1 MPPVLPQS
9 PLPPSPAGTDGRGP
23 EHGRRSAPRR
33 ARVLALLVLGAAVA
47 AGAAIVATQ
56 LGSPSK
62 GTGRRAALS
71 PGTTTTTVTRQT
83 LVDHLS
89 VSGTLGYGD
98 TLDLYD
104 RLAGTFTWLPG
115 AGTVIGQGQVLCR
128 LDNRPVFL
136 MYGDLPAYRTLKLG
150 VSDGPDVAELNDNL
164 RALGFDPAGAIVVD
178 SKHFSAATAAAVKR
192 FQHAWG
198 MSQTGV
204 VELGR
209 VVFAPSA
216 RRITSVRVA
225 LGSTAGSGSGG
236 GGGNGRPASDSS
248 APDVLFASASSTR
261 ARVQVQLDADKQQ
274 IVHVG
279 ERTRVT
285 LPDGRNV
292 GGVVSSVGTVAAAAS
307 GGGGGSG
314 GSSATIPVTVSLNRP
329 VARLD
334 QAPVNVELTRSRRR
348 NVLAVPATALVA
360 TAGGGYALEAL
371 EGGRRVELPVTP
383 GLFAGG
389 YVEVSGAGVH
399 EGLVITQSQ

>member
-1 MPPVLPQS
+1 VPEYGQRS
-9 PLPPSPAGTDGRGP
+9 GR
-23 EHGRRSAPRR
+23 RR
-33 ARVLALLVLGAAVA
+33 ARVLALLVLGAAVV
-47 AGAAIVATQ
+47 AGAAVVVTQ

-62 GTGRRAALS
+62 GTGRRAALP

-83 LVDHLS
+83 LVDHQS

-98 TLDLYD
+98 TIDLYD

-115 AGTVIGQGQVLCR
+115 VGTVIERGQVVCR

-164 RALGFDPAGAIVVD
+164 RALGFDPYGAIAAG
-178 SKHFSAATAAAVKR
+178 SRHFSAATAAAVKR
-192 FQHAWG
+192 FQDAKG
-198 MSQTGV
+198 MSKTGV

-209 VVFAPSA
+209 VLFAPSA
-216 RRITSVRVA
+216 RRITAVRVV
-225 LGSTAGSGSGG
+225 LGSTAGSGGGGGG
-236 GGGNGRPASDSS
+236 GGGNGKPSNSSDSS
-248 APDVLFASASSTR
+248 APDVQFASASSTR

-274 IVHVG
+274 LAHVG
-279 ERTRVT
+279 ERAPVT
-285 LPDGRNV
+285 LPDGRRV
-292 GGVVSSVGTVAAAAS
+292 GGVVSSVGTVATAA

-314 GSSATIPVTVSLNRP
+314 GSSATIPVTVTLDRP

-334 QAPVNVELTRSRRR
+334 QAPVNVDLTRSRRR

-360 TAGGGYALEAL
+360 TAGGGYALVAL
-371 EGGRRVELPVTP
+371 DGGRRVELPVTP

-389 YVEVSGAGVH
+389 YVEISGAGVH
-399 EGLVITQSQ
+399 EGLTVTESQ